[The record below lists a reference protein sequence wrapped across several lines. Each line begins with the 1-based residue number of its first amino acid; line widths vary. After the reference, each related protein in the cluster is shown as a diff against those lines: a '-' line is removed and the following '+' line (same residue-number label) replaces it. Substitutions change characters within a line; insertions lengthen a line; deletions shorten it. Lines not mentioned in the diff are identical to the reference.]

1 MRKAIWKQT
10 DSKTETYQVW
20 VNETQ
25 DENGN
30 IIEGHF
36 EEKSRI
42 VPIYGTVYEEVEDIP
57 REEPPQM
64 PTPEER
70 ILALEQEIAE
80 MRRALK

>member
-1 MRKAIWKQT
+1 MRKAIFKKI
-10 DSKTETYQVW
+10 DEKKETYQVW

-36 EEKSRI
+36 EEKSRT
-42 VPIYGTVYEEVEDIP
+42 VHIYGTVYEEVEDIS

-70 ILALEQEIAE
+70 ILALKQEIAE
-80 MRRALK
+80 MRRVLK